1 MSAWSELPSL
11 EAAARRALPEEDPV
25 LDGLGAEPRAL
36 LARSWAARAHAELG
50 AAAVFA
56 AVSHGLFGVAAS
68 REILWLA
75 ARAVCDELR
84 HSEICRY
91 VARRYGGEEPE
102 RTDAPDVG
110 TPRFGRTSAETS
122 RLFHAVVNC
131 CINESI
137 GSAMLHVCLEQA
149 TAPLAR
155 AATREL
161 LADDIDHAR
170 IGWAVLAS
178 PRLPPGF
185 RAELERALPT
195 LVRIGRDPW
204 LAFSAKTPA
213 DPPIGHGCLSA
224 ADLRAV
230 VDEAL
235 LGVVLPGFEHVG
247 IATEAARRVIGA
259 ETPPTR

>member
-11 EAAARRALPEEDPV
+11 AAAARRALPEEDAV
-25 LDGLGAEPRAL
+25 IDALAAEQRAL
-36 LARSWAARAHAELG
+36 LAGLWAARAHAELG

-75 ARAVCDELR
+75 ARAVGDEIR

-91 VARRYGGEEPE
+91 VALRYGGEEPA
-102 RTDAPDVG
+102 RTDSPDVG
-110 TPRFGRTSAETS
+110 TPRFGRTSEQTS

-137 GSAMLHVCLEQA
+137 GSAMLHACLERA

-161 LADDIDHAR
+161 LGDDIDHAR
-170 IGWAVLAS
+170 IGWALLGS

-185 RAELERALPT
+185 RAELTRALPT

-204 LAFSAKTPA
+204 LAFSAKTTV
-213 DPPIGHGCLSA
+213 DPPPGHGCLSA
-224 ADLRAV
+224 AELSAV

-235 LGVVLPGFEHVG
+235 LAVVLPGFEHVG
-247 IATEAARRVIGA
+247 IATAAARRVIGA
-259 ETPPTR
+259 ET